1 MYMYYL
7 TLPTGPIDSCS
18 IDLVRIMTSKKLHHS
33 WGLGQL
39 MGVVVK
45 ERTFETSGKKA
56 ALAK

>member
-7 TLPTGPIDSCS
+7 TLPTGPIDSCA
-18 IDLVRIMTSKKLHHS
+18 IDLARIMTSKKLRHS

-45 ERTFETSGKKA
+45 NAHSRPAERK
-56 ALAK
+56 LP